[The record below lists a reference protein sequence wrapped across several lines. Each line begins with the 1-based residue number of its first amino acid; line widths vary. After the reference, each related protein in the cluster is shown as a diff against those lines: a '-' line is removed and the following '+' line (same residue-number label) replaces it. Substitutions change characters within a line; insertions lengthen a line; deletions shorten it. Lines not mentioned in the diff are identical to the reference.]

1 MGLNLL
7 RKRFSD
13 WLEEYGPDARAHYLA
28 RLEKHIGQ
36 KIEVNAWQVED
47 RDFPRVGSYTSYGI
61 FVLCLQYVTVGDYGN
76 DLEEDKDVEFEVL
89 REFRKKLKP
98 ASIKI
103 PYAAHFLESG
113 DTDTIFIPVL
123 FAKPFP
129 YDERFVA
136 SLPGAIKALEA
147 FARGL
152 RFELSAE
159 PEAEYEEVENGKWLP
174 ISTAKNVARI
184 LHHFFTEKPNACV
197 ALS

>member
-7 RKRFSD
+7 RERFSD
-13 WLEEYGPDARAHYLA
+13 WLEDYGPETRARYLA

-36 KIEVNAWQVED
+36 KINVDAWQVED
-47 RDFPRVGSYTSYGI
+47 KDFPRVGSYTTYGI
-61 FVLCLQYVTVGDYGN
+61 FVLCLQYVTTGDYGD
-76 DLEEDKDVEFEVL
+76 DLHEDEELEFEAL
-89 REFRKKLKP
+89 REFRAKLKP
-98 ASIKI
+98 GSVKV

-123 FAKPFP
+123 FPRPFV

-147 FARGL
+147 FAKGL
-152 RFELSAE
+152 RFELTTD
-159 PEAEYEEVENGKWLP
+159 PEVEYEVENGKWLP

-184 LHHFFTEKPNACV
+184 LHPFFTEKTNACV